1 MQFKRLALAA
11 VFGLSAVTAAAAGA
25 SADTYWQY
33 RHPAREEINGRLA
46 DLDRRIRDERR
57 EGEISGREARHL
69 YHEDRFIRSQE
80 RFDASY
86 DRGHLTSAEYHNLNH
101 EENGLSRQ
109 IGR

>member
-11 VFGLSAVTAAAAGA
+11 VLGLSAATVVTASA

-33 RHPAREEINGRLA
+33 RHPAREEVDGRLSH
-46 DLDRRIRDERR
+46 LDRRIRDERR

-69 YHEDRFIRSQE
+69 YHEDRFIRTRE
-80 RFDASY
+80 RVDAQF
-86 DRGHLTSAEYHNLNH
+86 DRGHLTSAEYHRLNH

>member
-1 MQFKRLALAA
+1 MQFKRFAIAA
-11 VFGLSAVTAAAAGA
+11 VLGLSAATAVTASA

-33 RHPAREEINGRLA
+33 RHPAREEVNVRLTH
-46 DLDRRIRDERR
+46 LDRRIRDERR

-69 YHEDRFIRSQE
+69 CHEDRFIRAQQ
-80 RFDASY
+80 RFDAGF
-86 DRGHLTSAEYHNLNH
+86 DRGHLTSAEYRALNQ